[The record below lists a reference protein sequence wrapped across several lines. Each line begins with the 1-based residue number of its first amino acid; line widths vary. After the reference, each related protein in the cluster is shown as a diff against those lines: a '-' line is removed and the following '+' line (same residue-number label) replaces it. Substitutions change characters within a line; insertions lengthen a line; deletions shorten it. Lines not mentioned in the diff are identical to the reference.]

1 MARKILLIASLALII
16 SFSSAYADSISVE
29 INDKSHEIEYTP
41 FKLAVTGVEAD
52 IDFGSLIFSVNV
64 VEDNA
69 SLKIVFDRILLDS
82 KYQGQD
88 GDFFVL
94 ADGEEVEFDEKK
106 TTTQRT
112 LTFAVEMG
120 TEEIEVIGS
129 HIAGI
134 AIFESTVSTPITEDV
149 EKEAAEKAA
158 AEKAAAEKAAAEKAA
173 AEKAVE
179 SEQKLKDACGVG
191 TVYQDGECVLS
202 PQLKQTDA
210 TKSMSFILPI
220 VVGFGIAM
228 GVLLVLWGIGK
239 RSNKELE
246 D

>member
-41 FKLAVTGVEAD
+41 FKLTVTGVEAD

-106 TTTQRT
+106 TATQRT

-134 AIFESTVSTPITEDV
+134 AIFESTKMWRKRPLR
-149 EKEAAEKAA
+149 K
-158 AEKAAAEKAAAEKAA
+158 
-173 AEKAVE
+173 
-179 SEQKLKDACGVG
+179 QQLKR
-191 TVYQDGECVLS
+191 
-202 PQLKQTDA
+202 PQLKRLQ
-210 TKSMSFILPI
+210 L
-220 VVGFGIAM
+220 
-228 GVLLVLWGIGK
+228 K
-239 RSNKELE
+239 RPQLKRLQSLNKN
-246 D
+246 

>member
-1 MARKILLIASLALII
+1 MTRKILLIASLALII
-16 SFSSAYADSISVE
+16 SFSSAYAESISVE

-41 FKLAVTGVEAD
+41 FKLTVTGVEAD

-88 GDFFVL
+88 GDYFVL
-94 ADGEEVEFDEKK
+94 ADGEEVEFTEKK

-112 LTFAVEMG
+112 LTFGVEMG

-173 AEKAVE
+173 D
-179 SEQKLKDACGVG
+179 SEQKLIDACGVG

-202 PQLKQTDA
+202 PQLRETDA

-220 VVGFGIAM
+220 VVAFGIAM

>member
-1 MARKILLIASLALII
+1 LARKILLIASLALII

-41 FKLAVTGVEAD
+41 FKLSVTGVD
-52 IDFGSLIFSVNV
+52 VDVDFGSLIFSVNV

-69 SLKIVFDRILLDS
+69 SLKIIFDRILLDS

-88 GDFFVL
+88 SDFFVL
-94 ADGEEVEFDEKK
+94 ADGEEVEFTEKK
-106 TTTQRT
+106 ATTQRT
-112 LTFAVEMG
+112 LTFGVEMG

-158 AEKAAAEKAAAEKAA
+158 AEKAAAEKAASEKVA
-173 AEKAVE
+173 E

>member
-16 SFSSAYADSISVE
+16 SFSSAYADSISTE

-106 TTTQRT
+106 TATQRT

-149 EKEAAEKAA
+149 EKEE
-158 AEKAAAEKAAAEKAA
+158 AEKAAAEKAA